1 MREKN
6 LLSVTLVLVILN
18 AFAFSMKTS
27 VAQSEAVIYVSPDMN
42 SVAPGESFIIM
53 VNIERAENVY
63 SWQFSLSWNSTIL
76 EIQDVQEGDFLN
88 QRIFKTMFQPYVDND
103 AGNVTVVCF
112 LLGEPRSSSANG
124 DGTLATV
131 TFYVKDD
138 GYTALHLYDTMLLD
152 YDIIELPHTS
162 EDGVFQY
169 RAGVPSLHVVLPSVV
184 DPLTPGSTFNA
195 NITIVGAENL
205 YSWMVCLSWDPTI
218 LNATNVQEGNFLSQ
232 NGTQATAFD
241 VTYSEAGTVC
251 VNGTLVGEPI
261 VTANGNG
268 TLATIIFSVEQYGD
282 TLLDLHNTTLLN
294 NNLMEILHLSED
306 GYFTNVMGDIAVK
319 SIEASIYNVTVGD
332 TVSITVTVKNEGNVA
347 EPFDVRIWAN
357 ITLVRTIPVADLASG
372 DQKTLTLDWNTQ
384 NIAEGRYVIKA
395 EADTVPGETDTDDN
409 TLVMD
414 DVIHATA
421 QRETQFPT
429 TIIIAI
435 AAGSIIVL
443 LAIILFYYTKR
454 KRSPKT

>member
-1 MREKN
+1 MREKS
-6 LLSVTLVLVILN
+6 LLSVTLLLVILN
-18 AFAFSMKTS
+18 VFAFSVKTS
-27 VAQSEAVIYVSPDMN
+27 VAQSEAVFSVSPDMN

-53 VNIERAENVY
+53 VNIRNAENVY
-63 SWQFSLSWNSTIL
+63 SWQFSLSWDPTIL

-88 QRIFKTMFQPYVDND
+88 QRIFDTIFHNDVDND
-103 AGNVTVVCF
+103 AGDVLVLCV
-112 LLGEPRSSSANG
+112 LKGEPRSSSANG

-138 GYTALHLYDTMLLD
+138 EYTALHLYNTELLD

-169 RAGVPSLHVVLPSVV
+169 HAGIPSLHVDLPSMV

-232 NGTQATAFD
+232 NDSQATAFD
-241 VTYSEAGTVC
+241 VTYSEAGTVY

-268 TLATIIFSVEQYGD
+268 TLATVIFSVEQYGD
-282 TLLDLHNTTLLN
+282 TLLDLHNTTLLD

-332 TVSITVTVKNEGNVA
+332 TVSITVTVENEGNVA

-357 ITLVRTIPVADLASG
+357 ITLVRTIPVVDLASG
-372 DQKTLTLDWNTQ
+372 DQKTFTLDWNTQ

-395 EADTVPGETDTDDN
+395 EADILPHETDTDDN
-409 TLVMD
+409 TLIMD

-429 TIIIAI
+429 TLIIATVT
-435 AAGSIIVL
+435 IIVL

-454 KRSPKT
+454 KRSSKA